1 MPFLAATLIV
11 LSLLGTTLDWRP
23 ARSDY
28 TWSFPRDHW
37 ARIGYRTEWWYFTGH
52 LQTRGETP
60 RRFGYQFTFFRVGLQ
75 PESPPLESAWTARD
89 VIMGHAA
96 VTDLANKRHLFTEIL
111 YRATPLLGQFG
122 DGSSSLIA
130 WSRPPAGSSGRWSL
144 HWNGNGFDLAASD
157 EGRDFSF
164 RLTTRGTKGPVFQG
178 PNGYSIKGG
187 DEGAASQYYSFTRMA
202 TRGRV
207 SIEGEEH
214 AVEGVSWMDK
224 EFGSNQLG
232 ARQIGW
238 DWFSLQLDDGRD
250 LMLYLLRDRRNQVDF
265 ANGTLISM
273 EGGNPVPGTQR
284 SGRCAPPEL
293 WTSPHNGARYPA
305 GWRVRVP
312 GEGLEMVVTPEVP
325 DSENVSRLLPG
336 LAYWE
341 GPVRV
346 ENGVKVD
353 GSGQGY
359 VELTGYAERSRPA
372 L

>member
-1 MPFLAATLIV
+1 MPFLAGALIV
-11 LSLLGTTLDWRP
+11 LSLLGSTLDWRP

-28 TWSFPRDHW
+28 AWSFPRDHW
-37 ARIGYRTEWWYFTGH
+37 SRTGYRTEWWYFTGH
-52 LQTRGETP
+52 LQTREEAP

-75 PESPPLESAWTARD
+75 PESPPLDSAWTARD

-96 VTDLANKRHLFTEIL
+96 LTDLANRQHVFTEIL
-111 YRATPLLGQFG
+111 YRATPLLGEFG

-144 HWNGNGFDLAASD
+144 NWNGEGFDLAASD
-157 EGRDFSF
+157 QGRDLSF

-178 PNGYSIKGG
+178 PNGYSVKGG
-187 DEGAASQYYSFTRMA
+187 EEGAASQYYSFTRMA

-207 SIEGEEH
+207 SIGGEEH

-273 EGGNPVPGTQR
+273 EGRTRYLGSKEWSVRATG
-284 SGRCAPPEL
+284 A

-305 GWRVRVP
+305 GWRVQVP

-341 GPVRV
+341 GPVRI
-346 ENGVKVD
+346 ETAGGVRL
-353 GSGQGY
+353 GQGY

>member
-1 MPFLAATLIV
+1 MPFLAGALVV
-11 LSLLGTTLDWRP
+11 LSLLGSTLDWKP
-23 ARSDY
+23 ARPDY
-28 TWSFPRDHW
+28 AWSFPRDHW
-37 ARIGYRTEWWYFTGH
+37 ARTGFRTEWWYFTGH
-52 LQTRGETP
+52 LQTGGETP

-75 PESPPLESAWTARD
+75 PTSPALDSAWKVRD

-96 VTDLANKRHLFTEIL
+96 VTDLTSKRHRFTEIL
-111 YRATPLLGQFG
+111 YRAMPLLGEFG
-122 DGSSSLIA
+122 DGSGPLVA
-130 WSRPPAGSSGRWSL
+130 WSRPPAGSTGRWSL
-144 HWNGNGFDLAASD
+144 HWNGGGFDLAASD
-157 EGRDFSF
+157 EGQDFSF
-164 RLTTRGTKGPVFQG
+164 RLTTRGTKGPIFQG

-187 DEGAASQYYSFTRMA
+187 EDGAASQYYSFTRMA

-207 SIEGEEH
+207 SIGGEVH

-250 LMLYLLRDRRNQVDF
+250 LMLYLLRDRHDQVDF
-265 ANGTLISM
+265 ANGTLISR
-273 EGGNPVPGTQR
+273 EGQARYLESGDWSVRATGT
-284 SGRCAPPEL
+284 

-305 GWRVRVP
+305 GWRVRIP
-312 GEGLEMVVTPEVP
+312 EDDLALVVTPEVP

-346 ENGVKVD
+346 ETVTGD
-353 GSGQGY
+353 RLGQGY

>member
-1 MPFLAATLIV
+1 MPFLAGALVV
-11 LSLLGTTLDWRP
+11 LSLLGSTLDWKP
-23 ARSDY
+23 ARPDY
-28 TWSFPRDHW
+28 AWSFPRDHW
-37 ARIGYRTEWWYFTGH
+37 ARTGFRTEWWYFTGH
-52 LQTRGETP
+52 RQTAGETP

-75 PESPPLESAWTARD
+75 PTSPALDSAWKARD

-96 VTDLANKRHLFTEIL
+96 VTDLTSKRHRFTEIL
-111 YRATPLLGQFG
+111 YRAMPLLGEFG
-122 DGSSSLIA
+122 DGSGPLVA
-130 WSRPPAGSSGRWSL
+130 WSRPPAGSTGRWSL
-144 HWNGNGFDLAASD
+144 HWNGGGFDLAASD
-157 EGRDFSF
+157 ENRDFSF
-164 RLTTRGTKGPVFQG
+164 RLSTRGTKGPIFQG

-187 DEGAASQYYSFTRMA
+187 EDGAASQYYSFTRMA

-207 SIEGEEH
+207 SIGGEEH

-250 LMLYLLRDRRNQVDF
+250 LMLYLLRDRHDQVDF
-265 ANGTLISM
+265 ANGTLISR
-273 EGGNPVPGTQR
+273 EGQARYLESGDWSVRATGT
-284 SGRCAPPEL
+284 

-305 GWRVRVP
+305 GWQVRVP
-312 GEGLEMVVTPEVP
+312 AEDLALVVTPEVP
-325 DSENVSRLLPG
+325 DSENVSRILPG

-346 ENGVKVD
+346 ETAAGD
-353 GSGQGY
+353 RLGQGY

>member
-1 MPFLAATLIV
+1 MPFLAGALVV
-11 LSLLGTTLDWRP
+11 LSLLGATLDWKP
-23 ARSDY
+23 ARPDY
-28 TWSFPRDHW
+28 AWSFPRDHW
-37 ARIGYRTEWWYFTGH
+37 ARTGFRTEWWYFTGH
-52 LQTRGETP
+52 LQTGGETL

-75 PESPPLESAWTARD
+75 PTSPPLDSAWTARD

-96 VTDLANKRHLFTEIL
+96 VTDLANQRHLFAEIL
-111 YRATPLLGQFG
+111 YRATPLLGEFG
-122 DGSSSLIA
+122 DGSSPLIA
-130 WSRPPAGSSGRWSL
+130 WSRPPPGSSGRWSL
-144 HWNGNGFDLAASD
+144 HWNGEGFDIDASD
-157 EGRDFSF
+157 ESQGFSF
-164 RLTTRGTKGPVFQG
+164 RLATRGTKGPIFQG

-187 DEGAASQYYSFTRMA
+187 EDGAASQYYSFTRMA

-207 SIEGEEH
+207 SIGGEEH

-238 DWFSLQLDDGRD
+238 DWFSLQLEDGRD

-265 ANGTLISM
+265 AHGTLISK
-273 EGGNPVPGTQR
+273 EGRTLYLESGEWSVR
-284 SGRCAPPEL
+284 STGG
-293 WTSPHNGARYPA
+293 WTSPHSGARYPA
-305 GWRVRVP
+305 GWQVRVP
-312 GEGLEMVVTPEVP
+312 DEGLDLVVTPEAP
-325 DSENVSRLLPG
+325 DSENVSRILPG

-346 ENGVKVD
+346 ETSRGIRL
-353 GSGQGY
+353 GQGY